1 MPDAFVAATAWNT
14 TSVWSR
20 ETGATSTRSADSAS
34 GVLTTANDV
43 VQCSR
48 SDSPL
53 TASVGSVP
61 PMPRLAQLYG
71 VLLVSAAG
79 LLFQFAQTRLFSATL
94 GYHLSFLVVSGALMG
109 VAIGATAAATLDRAR
124 RPVGTSLLAVAAAGS
139 VLAALVVETQIDPL
153 VVGMFPTAAAAY
165 LLGIPP
171 VLLASWVIVRA
182 LRGAPAASGKIYAF
196 DLAGAATG
204 GLVGYVTIGT
214 LGDQA
219 LYGVASALCLVAA
232 TLFAPASA
240 SRLGLRR
247 LFALTS
253 AVSLVVILTVWG
265 EMLAPPRPGP
275 LKSTGADLAEGMT
288 RDIARWDPLAR
299 VDVMRFGARGD
310 PVHYA
315 FLIDGT
321 YPPQARPPALA
332 MELDMGALTPIL
344 AATSPSDLAVLD
356 ASILGAPYELAPRS
370 NVLVIGPGGGI
381 DVMTA
386 LRHGARSVTAVEV
399 NRAVVEL
406 MRGRYAAYSGEV
418 YSDPRVHLIEDE
430 ARSFVRRSADR
441 YDLVVM
447 TVVDSFAALSSGAY
461 ALTESYL
468 YTEQAMAD
476 YLDHLAPGG
485 ALAVARWYRDPPVEI
500 VRTFRI
506 AVAGLTKLGKSD
518 PERHIAVLRYGNFG
532 LLMIGDRE
540 YAAADVE
547 RLREFATRHG
557 FELAYDPLHPGG
569 TFTSS
574 AEESP
579 ATDDRPFFF
588 DTVPL
593 SAVLG
598 GRADLPYGYGILLS
612 ALVLALALGIGLA
625 VLPLYA
631 EARRAGAHAVP
642 PGTIVSIAI
651 GLGFIATELVLLQR
665 LTLYLG
671 QPSLALAVGIAA
683 LLGGAAFGSA
693 VSSRV
698 RGGTRLPALLS
709 ALGLLL
715 TLALLPMLTDAT
727 LAAPLAIRTAVALVA
742 AALVGLPLGSVFPN
756 VVSQVGARDARLVN
770 WVWAVNGTASVVGA
784 VLASALALAV
794 GFTGLGAAAVV
805 CYGLAALST
814 ADPGRFRVRSETL
827 AEAPAST
834 N

>member
-1 MPDAFVAATAWNT
+1 
-14 TSVWSR
+14 
-20 ETGATSTRSADSAS
+20 
-34 GVLTTANDV
+34 
-43 VQCSR
+43 
-48 SDSPL
+48 
-53 TASVGSVP
+53 
-61 PMPRLAQLYG
+61 MPRLAQLCG
-71 VLLVSAAG
+71 VFLVSAAG

-109 VAIGATAAATLDRAR
+109 VAIGATAAAILDRR
-124 RPVGTSLLAVAAAGS
+124 RQRIGTGTLAVAAALS
-139 VLAALVVETQIDPL
+139 VLAALAVETQIDPL
-153 VVGMFPTAAAAY
+153 VVGMFPTTAAAY
-165 LLGIPP
+165 LLGVPP
-171 VLLASWVIVRA
+171 VLLASWIIVRA
-182 LRGAPAASGKIYAF
+182 LRLAPAASGTIYAF

-204 GLVGYVTIGT
+204 GLLGYLMIGV

-219 LYGVASALCLVAA
+219 LYGLASALCLVAA
-232 TLFAPASA
+232 TLFVPSSA
-240 SRLGLRR
+240 SRLSVRR
-247 LFALTS
+247 FSTVAA
-253 AVSLVVILTVWG
+253 AVGLVVVLTLWG
-265 EMLAPPRPGP
+265 EVLTPPRPGP

-288 RDIARWDPLAR
+288 RDTARWDPLAR
-299 VDVMRFGARGD
+299 VDVMRFGSSGD
-310 PVHYA
+310 PQHYA
-315 FLIDGT
+315 FLIDRS
-321 YPPQARPPALA
+321 YPMESRPPSLA
-332 MELDMGALTPIL
+332 MELDMGALTPIIS
-344 AATSPSDLAVLD
+344 ASSPSDLAVLD

-399 NRAVVEL
+399 NRAVVAL

-418 YSDPRVHLIEDE
+418 YFDPRANLVEDE
-430 ARSFVRRSADR
+430 ARSFVRRSPDH

-476 YLDHLAPGG
+476 YLDHLAAGG
-485 ALAVARWYRDPPVEI
+485 TLAVGRWYRDPPVEI

-506 AVAGLTKLGKSD
+506 AVAGLTALGKSD

-532 LLMIGDRE
+532 LLLVGDRA
-540 YAAADVE
+540 YGAADVA
-547 RLREFATRHG
+547 RLQLFAARHG
-557 FELAYDPLHPGG
+557 FELAYDPLKPSGP
-569 TFTSS
+569 FTSA

-593 SAVLG
+593 TAVLS
-598 GRADLPYGYGILLS
+598 GRAQLPYGYGILLS
-612 ALVLALALGIGLA
+612 ALVLALALGIGFA

-631 EARRAGAHAVP
+631 EARRAGGRAVP
-642 PGTIVSIAI
+642 PGTLTSIAI

-683 LLGGAAFGSA
+683 LLGGAACGSA

-709 ALGLLL
+709 AVGLLL
-715 TLALLPMLTDAT
+715 TLALLPVLTDAT
-727 LAAPLAIRTAVALVA
+727 LAAPLAVRVAVALGA
-742 AALVGLPLGSVFPN
+742 ATLVGLPLGAVFPN
-756 VVSQVGARDARLVN
+756 VVSAVGTKDPRLVS

-784 VLASALALAV
+784 VLATAVALAV
-794 GFTGLGAAAVV
+794 GFTGLGAAAVI

-814 ADPGRFRVRSETL
+814 ADITRFRVRRDAL
-827 AEAPAST
+827 ADFSAST
-834 N
+834 S